1 MLNVDQRENVSN
13 MINKALMSA
22 KLMISCQD
30 KPGIIASV
38 TNFLAS
44 KNINIVHADQHSMPV
59 DEKNMFFMRLVFE
72 YDAQLVDLVNIEN
85 DFGALVANDY
95 KMQWNIFRDEER
107 KKIAILAS
115 KTDHCLLEILWR
127 WRSGE
132 INADIPLIISNH
144 DTLEK
149 EVDTFGIPFH
159 HLSVNTNNK
168 SQQEEQI
175 LALLKDN
182 EIDLVV
188 LARYMQILSK
198 DFTDIYRNKIINIHH
213 SFLPAF
219 VGADPYGQAIE
230 RGVKVVGA
238 TAHYAT
244 EDLDQGPIIEQ
255 DVIRLTHREGRKKII
270 ELGKEVE
277 RSVLARA
284 VKWHLEDRIFIVG
297 NKTIVFN

>member
-1 MLNVDQRENVSN
+1 MSKDFL
-13 MINKALMSA
+13 SA

-44 KNINIVHADQHSMPV
+44 NNINIVHADQHSMPV

-72 YDAQLVDLVNIEN
+72 YDSKSVDLNNIEN
-85 DFGALVANDY
+85 DFGELVGNEY
-95 KMQWNIFRDEER
+95 KMHWNIFRDEER

-144 DTLEK
+144 NELEK
-149 EVDTFGIPFH
+149 EVSTFGIPFH
-159 HLSVNTNNK
+159 YLPVNSK
-168 SQQEEQI
+168 SKNQQEEQI
-175 LALLKDN
+175 LSLLKDN
-182 EIDLVV
+182 KIDLIV
-188 LARYMQILSK
+188 LARYMQILTNN
-198 DFTDIYRNKIINIHH
+198 FTDIYRNKIINIHH

>member
-1 MLNVDQRENVSN
+1 MNSQL
-13 MINKALMSA
+13 LTA
-22 KLMISCQD
+22 KLLITCQD
-30 KPGIIASV
+30 KPGIIATV
-38 TNFLAS
+38 TNFLALH
-44 KNINIVHADQHSMPV
+44 KTNIVHADQHSM
-59 DEKNMFFMRLVFE
+59 EAGNENLFFMRLVFE
-72 YDAQLVDLVNIEN
+72 YDPSLVVIDQIQNSFEQE
-85 DFGALVANDY
+85 VASNY
-95 KMQWNIFRDEER
+95 GMEWHIFKDQDV

-132 INADIPLIISNH
+132 INAEIPIIISNH
-144 DTLEK
+144 SSLAQ
-149 EVDTFGIPFH
+149 EVKSFNIPFQ
-159 HLSVNTNNK
+159 HLPIINNQK
-168 SQQEEQI
+168 EQQEEQVI
-175 LALLKDN
+175 ALLKKNDV
-182 EIDLVV
+182 DLVI

-198 DFTDIYRNKIINIHH
+198 NFIKEYKNHIINIHH

-219 VGADPYGQAIE
+219 VGANPYGQAMD

-255 DVIRLTHREGRKKII
+255 DVIRLTHRDDRRKII

-284 VKWHLEDRIFIVG
+284 VKWHLEDKVFIVG

>member
-1 MLNVDQRENVSN
+1 MSEDL
-13 MINKALMSA
+13 LSA

-30 KPGIIASV
+30 KPGIIAAV

-44 KNINIVHADQHSMPV
+44 NDINIVHADQHSMPV
-59 DEKNMFFMRLVFE
+59 ESNSMFFMRLVFE
-72 YDAQLVDLVNIEN
+72 YDAQSVDIDSIEN
-85 DFGALVANDY
+85 DFGTLVGNEY
-95 KMQWNIFRDEER
+95 EMNWNIFKDEER
-107 KKIAILAS
+107 KKIALLVS

-149 EVDTFGIPFH
+149 EVNSFGIPFY
-159 HLSVNTNNK
+159 HLPIDNK
-168 SQQEEQI
+168 SKNQQEEQI
-175 LALLKDN
+175 LTLLKDN
-182 EIDLVV
+182 DIDLIV
-188 LARYMQILSK
+188 LARYMQILS
-198 DFTDIYRNKIINIHH
+198 DNFTKIYQNKIINIHH

-277 RSVLARA
+277 RSVLARS

>member
-1 MLNVDQRENVSN
+1 
-13 MINKALMSA
+13 MSRQLSTA
-22 KLMISCQD
+22 KLLITCQD
-30 KPGIIASV
+30 KPGIIAAV
-38 TNFLAS
+38 TNFLALN
-44 KNINIVHADQHSMPV
+44 KTNIVHADQHSMQ
-59 DEKNMFFMRLVFE
+59 EENESLFFMRLVFE
-72 YDAQLVDLVNIEN
+72 YDPKKVAVDQIQQSFEKE
-85 DFGALVANDY
+85 VASDY
-95 KMQWNIFRDEER
+95 GMQWHIFEDGDV

-132 INADIPLIISNH
+132 INADIPIIISNH
-144 DTLEK
+144 SSLES
-149 EVDTFGIPFH
+149 EVKSFNIPFH
-159 HLSVNTNNK
+159 HLPIVNNQK
-168 SQQEEQI
+168 EKQEEQVI
-175 LALLKDN
+175 ALLKNND
-182 EIDLVV
+182 IDLVI

-198 DFTDIYRNKIINIHH
+198 SFIDEYQNNIINIHH

-219 VGADPYGQAIE
+219 VGADPYGQAID

-244 EDLDQGPIIEQ
+244 ENLDQGPIIEQ
-255 DVIRLTHREGRKKII
+255 DVIRLTHRDDRRKII

-284 VKWHLEDRIFIVG
+284 VKWHLEDKVFIVG